1 MLCHGFSV
9 CSWARHL
16 LVESPVEIGV
26 KIILYG
32 RQWEFQS
39 TLRRSRNAV
48 VEKKKKKGYWFYFSK
63 DLPDIQNLNEVTI
76 SGDFLQNSFRED
88 GDRVGEVWGFE
99 GLGER

>member
-1 MLCHGFSV
+1 M
-9 CSWARHL
+9 
-16 LVESPVEIGV
+16 
-26 KIILYG
+26 
-32 RQWEFQS
+32 
-39 TLRRSRNAV
+39 
-48 VEKKKKKGYWFYFSK
+48 EKKKKKGYWFYFSK